1 MRTIALLLFASLPIA
16 AADYPL
22 TADSQRQS
30 GVPQGRIEH
39 FTWTSEIFPG
49 TERGVWVYVPAQY
62 SGDEPAAVMVFQDG
76 GRMHNTEGDNAWR
89 TPIALDNLI
98 HQKAMPVTIG
108 VFVDPGVMPAT
119 AEDRRERY
127 NRSYEY
133 DGLGD
138 RYARFLIE
146 ELLPEVGKKYNLTG
160 DSNLRGIGGS
170 SSGGIA
176 AFTAAWERP
185 DYFRRVL
192 MFVGSFTNLRGGD
205 TYPGLIRKL
214 EPKPLRVFMQDGKND
229 LDIYSGSWWIANQDV
244 AAALEFAGYDAKFVK
259 GEEGHNNKHG
269 RALMP
274 EGLRWLWRDWDE
286 PIHAN
291 REPMGDR
298 HWVLEF
304 ADPAS
309 DWEQVSQGHTFT
321 EGPAVAPNG
330 DVYFSDVRESKT
342 WKIDAETDK
351 VSLFKENTGLTNGL
365 MFGPDGRLY
374 ACRRETK
381 QIVAIDVA
389 TGREEV
395 IAEGAQPND
404 IAITAEGEIYFTEP
418 WENRVWFVDKNR
430 KKRVVATEG
439 LDFPNGVMLSPD
451 QSLLTV
457 SNTRTKWVWSYQI
470 QSDGSLANAQPFY
483 RLETPDES
491 SRSIADGMT
500 ITDDGY
506 LFVTTAL
513 GVQIC
518 DQPGR
523 VIGILQKPQPG
534 PLTNAVFAGP
544 DMRTLYVTAGDK
556 VFRRRMRKEGVRQWE
571 APVKPP
577 RPGL

>member
-1 MRTIALLLFASLPIA
+1 MRKFVVLLLASLPLLA
-16 AADYPL
+16 VEYPL
-22 TADSQRQS
+22 TPDSQRQP
-30 GVPQGRIEH
+30 GVPQGKIEH
-39 FTWTSEIFPG
+39 FTWTSKIFPG

-62 SGDEPAAVMVFQDG
+62 TGQEPAAVMIFQDG
-76 GRMHNTEGDNAWR
+76 GRMHNTEGENAWR

-98 HQKAMPVTIG
+98 HQNAMPVTIG
-108 VFVDPGVMPAT
+108 VFIDPGVLPA
-119 AEDRRERY
+119 RKKGQRERY

-146 ELLPEVGKKYNLTG
+146 EILPEVGKKYNLT
-160 DSNLRGIGGS
+160 DDPNLRGIGGS

-185 DYFRRVL
+185 DAFRRVL

-205 TYPGLIRKL
+205 TYPGLIRKM
-214 EPKPLRVFMQDGKND
+214 EPKPLRVFMQDGAND

-244 AAALEFAGYDAKFVK
+244 ASALEFAGYDAKFVK

-274 EGLRWLWRDWDE
+274 EGLRWLWRDWQE
-286 PIHAN
+286 PIEAN
-291 REPMGDR
+291 REPKGDR

-309 DWEQVSQGHTFT
+309 SWEQVSQGHTFT

-330 DVYFSDVRESKT
+330 DIYFSDVRESKT
-342 WKIDAETDK
+342 WKIDAKTDK
-351 VSLFKENTGLTNGL
+351 VTLFKENTGLTNGL

-389 TGREEV
+389 TGEEEI
-395 IAEGAQPND
+395 IASGAQPND
-404 IAITAEGEIYFTEP
+404 IAITASGEIYFTEP
-418 WENRVWFVDKNR
+418 WEGKVWFVDKNR
-430 KKRVVATEG
+430 NKRVVATEG
-439 LDFPNGVMLSPD
+439 LEFPNGVMLSPD

-457 SNTRTKWVWSYQI
+457 SNSRTAWVWSYQV
-470 QSDGSLANAQPFY
+470 QPDGSLANGQPFY
-483 RLETPDES
+483 RLETGERF
-491 SRSIADGMT
+491 SRSSADGMT
-500 ITDDGY
+500 ITEDGY
-506 LFVTTAL
+506 LFVTTAM

-523 VIGILQKPQPG
+523 VIGILSKPQPG

-544 DMRTLYVTAGDK
+544 DMQTLYVTAGDK
-556 VFRRRMRKEGVRQWE
+556 VFRRHMRKKGVRSSTL
-571 APVKPP
+571 ATPPKP
-577 RPGL
+577 RL